1 MRRYLTALLPRPIL
15 PAMVL
20 GTLFLGVSLTPSLV
34 PRETGVQLA
43 LSGASLAAGYG
54 IGVLMSTLWHR
65 LHFPVPG
72 ALLLGLLRLGFGGVC
87 LVVACATLW
96 LAAGWQNELRLL
108 LEMPPVE
115 TAQPFAIGFGALG
128 VFSGLLWLVRLTR
141 VLVAQLS
148 GRLAR
153 ILPGPQALILAILLT
168 AIVFWNIGN
177 GVILRGAL
185 NSMDGIY
192 AALDELF
199 EEDSPRP
206 QTPLKTG
213 SPASLIAWDELG
225 RRGRAMIA
233 ASPDQAQIEA
243 GTGAGAQEPLRV
255 YVGLNSAPNPAT
267 RARLALDELKRIDA
281 FSRGTL
287 VIATPTGTGW
297 VDPAGQ
303 QALEYLLQGDVATVS
318 VQYSYLASW
327 IALMTDPE
335 YGVETARAVFF
346 EIYGHWRT
354 LPADARPDLY
364 LNGLSLGALNS
375 DVSHDLHQIVTD
387 PFQGALWVGPPFNSP
402 TWGDVTRNRNPASPA
417 WLPSYRDGS
426 AVRFMNQTGLTS
438 DIEESWGDFRLL
450 YLQHA
455 SDAVVFFDPRATW
468 RRPAW
473 MAPPRGPDVAPGF
486 WWLPVVTVLQL
497 SVDIMTATKP
507 PRGHGHS
514 YDFVSYARAWA
525 MLLDLPD
532 WTEDRIDALARTRED

>member
-1 MRRYLTALLPRPIL
+1 MRRYLTTLLPRPTL

-20 GTLFLGVSLTPSLV
+20 GTFFLGVSLTPSLV
-34 PRETGVQLA
+34 PREAGVQA
-43 LSGASLAAGYG
+43 VLSGASLGAGYA
-54 IGVLMSTLWHR
+54 IGVLVSKLWRR
-65 LHFPVPG
+65 LRFPEPG
-72 ALLLGLLRLGFGGVC
+72 PALLWRLRSVVGLLC
-87 LVVACATLW
+87 LLAAMVTVW
-96 LAAGWQNELRLL
+96 LASGGQDQLRLL
-108 LEMPPVE
+108 LSMPPVE
-115 TAQPFAIGFGALG
+115 TARPFTTGFGALG
-128 VFSGLLWLVRLTR
+128 VFLGLLWLVRLIR

-148 GRLAR
+148 GLLAR

-206 QTPLKTG
+206 QKPLKTG
-213 SPASLIAWDELG
+213 NPASLIAWEGLG
-225 RRGRAMIA
+225 RTGRAMIA
-233 ASPDQAQIEA
+233 ADPDQSRISDA
-243 GTGAGAQEPLRV
+243 TGAGAQEPLRV

-267 RARLALDELKRIDA
+267 RARLALAELKRIDA

-327 IALMTDPE
+327 IALLTDPE
-335 YGVETARAVFF
+335 YGVETARAVFS

-375 DVSHDLHQIVTD
+375 DLSHDLHQIVTD

-438 DIEESWGDFRLL
+438 DIEEPWGDFRLL

-455 SDAVVFFDPRATW
+455 SDAVVFFEPNATW
-468 RRPAW
+468 RRPDW
-473 MAPPRGPDVAPGF
+473 MAAPRGPDVAPGF

-532 WTEDRIDALARTRED
+532 WTEDRIEALGRIRED